1 MRLGQILWMG
11 LLLIAV
17 VASGVQVAYY
27 SQFVRALHGQ
37 LQAVQSRQDAEL
49 AEHSRLLLERSVET
63 SYQNVEHV
71 AQSDLAMV
79 FPERVEHLEDD

>member
-17 VASGVQVAYY
+17 VVSGVQVAYY

-37 LQAVQSRQDAEL
+37 LQACLLYTSDA
-49 AEHSRLLLERSVET
+49 ADDSV
-63 SYQNVEHV
+63 YV
-71 AQSDLAMV
+71 
-79 FPERVEHLEDD
+79 

>member
-27 SQFVRALHGQ
+27 SHFVRALHGQ
-37 LQAVQSRQDAEL
+37 LQAVQLRQDAEL

-63 SYQNVEHV
+63 SYQNVEHI
-71 AQSDLAMV
+71 AESDLAMV
-79 FPERVEHLEDD
+79 FPERVEHLER